1 MSNEITISREL
12 AQLLE
17 LDGANDVF
25 ISYHPINNEVIIRCT
40 DDEIR
45 SFGVTKDENDQT
57 IVFAVFRS
65 DHDGIEEV
73 RYNPA
78 SGVATI
84 TYWEWD
90 REKHDSVRRVL
101 SIPASGMTVNII
113 EDTNIFEITIELGG

>member
-1 MSNEITISREL
+1 MNNAITISREL

-17 LDGANDVF
+17 LDGINDVF
-25 ISYHPINNEVIIRCT
+25 ISYHPLNNEVVIRCT
-40 DDEIR
+40 DNEIR
-45 SFGVTKDENDQT
+45 SFGITRDENNQT

-65 DHDGIEEV
+65 DHDGIEEI

-78 SGVATI
+78 RGAATV
-84 TYWEWD
+84 TYWGWD
-90 REKHDSVRRVL
+90 REKHERVSREL